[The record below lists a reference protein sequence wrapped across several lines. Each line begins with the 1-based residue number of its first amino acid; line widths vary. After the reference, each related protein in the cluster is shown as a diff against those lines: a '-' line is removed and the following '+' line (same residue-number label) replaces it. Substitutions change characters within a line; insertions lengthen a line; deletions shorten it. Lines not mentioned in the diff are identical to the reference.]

1 MNLKEEYDL
10 EFLVNESEKLV
21 FEELESQMSE
31 EWAADICRC
40 QDCILDMAALA
51 LNSMKPL
58 YRVSLMGS
66 LYASALHESAE
77 RDNARSAVNKAI
89 KKISVNPSHGK

>member
-10 EFLVNESEKLV
+10 EYLVNESEKLV
-21 FEELESQMSE
+21 IEELEKQLSE
-31 EWAADICRC
+31 DWAADICRC

-58 YRVSLMGS
+58 YRVSLMGNV
-66 LYASALHESAE
+66 YAPALDSQE
-77 RDNARSAVNKAI
+77 RENARSAVNRAI